1 MRSLAYLARVNPS
14 RPHLA
19 VDATTLRTLPW
30 DDYALLDSGAGRKF
44 ERYGRVT
51 VVRPEPQCWWQPRLD
66 ARAWEG
72 ADALFDPSDEEDA
85 GRWRFSGKPP
95 PETWPLRWRDVRFT
109 ARLTPFRH
117 LAFFPEQAANWAWLD
132 RAVRHR
138 MASGRS
144 APRIL
149 NLFGYTGV
157 ASLVCAAAGASV
169 THVDASKKAI
179 GYARENATLSG
190 LDQAPVRWIC
200 EDARRYVQRELKRG
214 SLYDGIIL
222 DPPKYGRGP
231 TGEVWRLFE
240 DLPELAAA
248 CAALLAPDADFLL
261 LNAYAAR
268 VSGLSLAHL
277 MTGDLGQRCGRIDW
291 GELALCEAGTD
302 GRALGLS
309 FFARWLGQGLA
320 DALAGDGR

>member
-1 MRSLAYLARVNPS
+1 VNSNRPLLAS
-14 RPHLA
+14 
-19 VDATTLRTLPW
+19 DATTLRTAPW
-30 DDYALLDSGAGRKF
+30 DDYALLDSGGGRKL

-66 ARAWEG
+66 SLDWDG
-72 ADALFDPSDEEDA
+72 ADAIFDPSDEEDA
-85 GRWRFSGKPP
+85 GRWRFSGRPP

-132 RAVRHR
+132 QTVRQR
-138 MASGRS
+138 LASGRPP
-144 APRIL
+144 PRIL

-179 GYARENATLSG
+179 GYARENAVQSQLE
-190 LDQAPVRWIC
+190 QAPVRWIC

-240 DLPELAAA
+240 DLPELAAS

-277 MTGDLGQRCGRIDW
+277 MVGDLGARGGRIDW
-291 GELALCEAGTD
+291 GELTLSEGGAD
-302 GRALGLS
+302 GRSIGLS
-309 FFARWLGQGLA
+309 FFARWLGPA
-320 DALAGDGR
+320 VASPLAGNLTGVDP